1 MTQRFKAVIFDL
13 DGTLLDTLEDIA
25 DSLNSVLRD
34 EGLPVHANDAYR
46 FMVGNGL
53 ETLVVRA
60 LPEGL
65 RIPAHVRPIFT
76 KFVERYR
83 ANQAAKTTP
92 YPGVAE
98 TLREL
103 AALGLKLAVLSNKAH
118 PNTLSVVEHYF
129 PGVFQEIFGL
139 RPEVPPKPHPAGALE
154 IAERLGVAPAEC
166 LYLGDSNV
174 DMETAV
180 AAGMYAVGAA
190 WGFRPPKELFSAG
203 AEEVIE
209 TPPVLLEIVT
219 EAEDE
224 PDENLSLS
232 GFARKLELGR
242 LVAEP
247 VAWVTQRPDITDR
260 LVSAPGRLRLALTGG
275 IASGKSTVAEM
286 LVARGAGHIDF
297 DILARRAVA
306 PGSPGFDETVALF
319 GPGILK
325 ADGDLDRPKIS
336 RAIFSDPELK
346 QKLEA
351 IIHPRAWEL
360 MGEDLAAMDGKAAV
374 VVSLPL
380 LFEGGLERFF
390 SPIVLVF
397 ADPETQLT
405 RLLARNPEL
414 DRVAA
419 ENILAAQWPAPPK
432 VMGSSYVINN
442 SGSREDT
449 ARQVDAIWKAL
460 GG

>member
-1 MTQRFKAVIFDL
+1 M
-13 DGTLLDTLEDIA
+13 
-25 DSLNSVLRD
+25 
-34 EGLPVHANDAYR
+34 
-46 FMVGNGL
+46 
-53 ETLVVRA
+53 
-60 LPEGL
+60 
-65 RIPAHVRPIFT
+65 
-76 KFVERYR
+76 
-83 ANQAAKTTP
+83 
-92 YPGVAE
+92 
-98 TLREL
+98 
-103 AALGLKLAVLSNKAH
+103 
-118 PNTLSVVEHYF
+118 
-129 PGVFQEIFGL
+129 
-139 RPEVPPKPHPAGALE
+139 
-154 IAERLGVAPAEC
+154 
-166 LYLGDSNV
+166 
-174 DMETAV
+174 
-180 AAGMYAVGAA
+180 
-190 WGFRPPKELFSAG
+190 
-203 AEEVIE
+203 
-209 TPPVLLEIVT
+209 
-219 EAEDE
+219 
-224 PDENLSLS
+224 
-232 GFARKLELGR
+232 
-242 LVAEP
+242 AEP